1 MIPLQ
6 MWITTAILFLIILTI
21 GTLRF
26 RKTIF
31 GGLQH
36 WCGPNSHDISSAWL
50 SEHISK
56 ANSSVDIVTGNL
68 NPRVFDKVA
77 KVIGSRLSE
86 SQDLEIRMLVSTVI
100 LTLAN
105 KNELFSLSG
114 EFSQKSPNR
123 FKLAFLRERP
133 TEHFRVLDNSNVY
146 IELPHRVGEECRPAE
161 WWENSIFR
169 AWQYHNKFEELWK
182 KRIES
187 VTMLKFVPL
196 EQYELQ
202 IEKGVDFAGTNQG

>member
-1 MIPLQ
+1 MRFMIPLQ
-6 MWITTAILFLIILTI
+6 VWIITAILFLIILTI

-26 RKTIF
+26 KKTIF
-31 GGLQH
+31 GGVQH
-36 WCGPNSHDISSAWL
+36 WSGPNSPDSSSAWL
-50 SEHISK
+50 SKHISK
-56 ANSSVDIVTGNL
+56 ASSSVDVVTGNL

-77 KVIGSRLSE
+77 EVIGSRLSE
-86 SQDLEIRMLVSTVI
+86 AQDLEIRMLVSTEI

-105 KNELFSLSG
+105 RNELFSLSG
-114 EFSQKSPNR
+114 EFRQKFSNR

-133 TEHFRVLDNSNVY
+133 TEHFRVIDNSHLYV
-146 IELPHRVGEECRPAE
+146 ELPHRIGEMSRPTE
-161 WWENSIFR
+161 SWENSIFR

-187 VTMLKFVPL
+187 VTTLKLIPL

-202 IEKGVDFAGTNQG
+202 I